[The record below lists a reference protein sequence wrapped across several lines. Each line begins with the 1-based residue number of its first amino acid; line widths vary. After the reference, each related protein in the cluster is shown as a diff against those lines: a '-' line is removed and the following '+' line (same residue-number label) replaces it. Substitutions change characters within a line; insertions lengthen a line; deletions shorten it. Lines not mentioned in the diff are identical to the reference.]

1 MMRPRLRL
9 NFYGCLITPRVQAML
24 LAGAVLAAPCL
35 LSGCEQK
42 MGGQPSYRPLE
53 SSRFFADGRASR
65 PLVQGTVPRGT
76 LEDNS
81 TMFTGR
87 KSAATPRNAVTTAN
101 ASEKSSGNAADQGS
115 LAASSQPPLNPNEF
129 ATELPFPLTA
139 DVLNRGQE
147 RYTIYCAVCHGPTG
161 AGDGT
166 IVRRGFTQPPSYI
179 TDNSRQFARSGF
191 QVSLRDVPLGYIF
204 EVVTH
209 GYGAMADYALQVQP
223 RDRWAIAA
231 YIRTLQ
237 FSQKVPLDALPTQV
251 QDEAIHSL
259 GANP

>member
-1 MMRPRLRL
+1 MMRQRPRQ
-9 NFYGCLITPRVQAML
+9 NFSGCEITVRVQSAL
-24 LAGAVLAAPCL
+24 LACAAIGAACL

-42 MGGQPSYRPLE
+42 MGSQPSYRPLE

-65 PLVQGTVPRGT
+65 PLVNGTVPHGT
-76 LEDNS
+76 LEDDS

-87 KSAATPRNAVTTAN
+87 KSTAAPRTAQAVTTLGGQN
-101 ASEKSSGNAADQGS
+101 S
-115 LAASSQPPLNPNEF
+115 LAASSQPPLNPNQF

-166 IVRRGFTQPPSYI
+166 IVRRGFTPPPSYI

-191 QVSLRDVPLGYIF
+191 QIPLRDVPLGYIF
-204 EVVTH
+204 EVATH
-209 GYGAMADYALQVQP
+209 GYGAMADYATQVEP
-223 RDRWAIAA
+223 HDRWAIAA

-237 FSQKVPLDALPTQV
+237 FSQHAPLDTLPSGV
-251 QDEAIHSL
+251 QEEVLRSL

>member
-1 MMRPRLRL
+1 MIRHRLRQ
-9 NFYGCLITPRVQAML
+9 NFNGCQFTARSQA
-24 LAGAVLAAPCL
+24 AVLACAVIGSACL

-42 MGGQPSYRPLE
+42 MGNQPSYRPLE

-65 PLVQGTVPRGT
+65 PLVNGTVPRGM
-76 LEDNS
+76 LEDDS

-87 KSAATPRNAVTTAN
+87 KSTAAPRTAQAATTPGGQN
-101 ASEKSSGNAADQGS
+101 Q
-115 LAASSQPPLNPNEF
+115 LAASSQPPFNPNQF

-147 RYTIYCAVCHGPTG
+147 RYTIYCVVCHGPTG

-179 TDNSRQFARSGF
+179 TDKSRQFARSGY
-191 QVSLRDVPLGYIF
+191 QIPLRDVPLGYIF
-204 EVVTH
+204 EVATH
-209 GYGAMADYALQVQP
+209 GYGAMADYAAQLEP
-223 RDRWAIAA
+223 HDRWAIAA

-237 FSQKVPLDALPTQV
+237 FSQHAPLDALPADV
-251 QDEAIHSL
+251 QDEAFRSVR
-259 GANP
+259 ANP

>member
-1 MMRPRLRL
+1 MMCHRPRLNL
-9 NFYGCLITPRVQAML
+9 EDCPITVRVQTAL
-24 LAGAVLAAPCL
+24 LAGMVLATLGL

-42 MGGQPSYRPLE
+42 MGSQPSYRPLE

-76 LEDNS
+76 LEDDS

-87 KSAATPRNAVTTAN
+87 KATAPLRITATTAN
-101 ASEKSSGNAADQGS
+101 GNEKSLGNAAEKGS

-191 QVSLRDVPLGYIF
+191 QVPLRDVPLGYIF
-204 EVVTH
+204 EVATH
-209 GYGAMADYALQVQP
+209 GYGAMADYALQVEP

-237 FSQKVPLDALPTQV
+237 FSQQVPLDALPAQV